1 MRQGVT
7 PIEQLINLEDEEKTR
22 EETLTKYKLKSIR
35 NTGGRGG
42 MTSYEKFYSPEPE
55 QPSVQMERVRMA
67 ALNSMVED
75 TDEDYISNQ
84 MRNINCVDIAHHTH
98 NCLVCSRLYNTDKT
112 IYMVLIGLLSV
123 ICLILLKK
131 VLEK

>member
-1 MRQGVT
+1 
-7 PIEQLINLEDEEKTR
+7 
-22 EETLTKYKLKSIR
+22 
-35 NTGGRGG
+35 

-55 QPSVQMERVRMA
+55 QPPVQMERVRVASMG
-67 ALNSMVED
+67 MVED
-75 TDEDYISNQ
+75 TDEDYNH
-84 MRNINCVDIAHHTH
+84 MRNMNCVDIAHHTH